1 MFLTPLAFLWAF
13 VNLRI
18 VFPKLN
24 YDKFPFLY
32 KVEDFVNK
40 YKKPIAIALIPLALA
55 LGTYPGIMISAF
67 NARPLWNNVM
77 MGPLFMTYGITTG
90 IATIL
95 LFAKTAKE
103 IKFLNKILVLAIV
116 ILLSL
121 IINYIMGY
129 YAGNEMQLES
139 IKIFMGGEM
148 TTSFWGFVIALGL
161 LVPLFIALLS
171 LFEIKIP
178 LKVAAILILI
188 GGLIFRIVIVEA
200 GQITRIL
207 Y

>member
-1 MFLTPLAFLWAF
+1 
-13 VNLRI
+13 
-18 VFPKLN
+18 
-24 YDKFPFLY
+24 
-32 KVEDFVNK
+32 
-40 YKKPIAIALIPLALA
+40 
-55 LGTYPGIMISAF
+55 
-67 NARPLWNNVM
+67 
-77 MGPLFMTYGITTG
+77 
-90 IATIL
+90 
-95 LFAKTAKE
+95 
-103 IKFLNKILVLAIV
+103 
-116 ILLSL
+116 
-121 IINYIMGY
+121 MGY